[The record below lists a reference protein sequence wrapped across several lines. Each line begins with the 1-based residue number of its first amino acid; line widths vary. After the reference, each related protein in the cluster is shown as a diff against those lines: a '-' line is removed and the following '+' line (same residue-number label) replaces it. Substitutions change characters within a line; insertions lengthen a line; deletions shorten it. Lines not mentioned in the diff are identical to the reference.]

1 MNNVQ
6 GEDVMKKYKTIAC
19 DFDGTLCEFDF
30 PNIGKPKVEVVN
42 FIKKAHKAGH
52 HIIIW
57 TCRTGEYV
65 QDMIRFLKKWG
76 IPYDKINENY
86 KIEIDDCRK
95 VFADI
100 YLDDRALNVDDLEGF
115 DLDTMSFKNDEL
127 EGDMEYLFKLITDNI
142 MYMEEFDTSKLEKIM
157 DKFGFRLTE
166 DLLLEKVEEQDE

>member
-115 DLDTMSFKNDEL
+115 DLDTMSFKNDEFTEDIKTLL
-127 EGDMEYLFKLITDNI
+127 ESLVKATQSGH
-142 MYMEEFDTSKLEKIM
+142 FDELAVDKIM
-157 DKFGFRLTE
+157 TKYGLEYDD
-166 DLLLEKVEEQDE
+166 DLNVVEVEQNE